1 VSQTTDD
8 ISDRAVPARLGF
20 GAAVLYG
27 GMIVAAIG
35 LFLLIDRFGLT
46 LAAPPAESTG
56 SAVSAAVELVPQAD
70 PVVHV
75 LVALTAVLI
84 AGRILGTLF
93 RYIGQP
99 PVIGEVV
106 GGILL
111 GPSFLGRVW
120 PDAAAFILPPSVAPS
135 LGMIA
140 QLGVVLYMFLVG
152 LELNPSVLRARAHA
166 TVAISHAS
174 ILAPFV
180 LGSGLALFLYPR
192 LSSSDVKF
200 TSFALFMGVAMSIT
214 AFPVLARI
222 LTDRGIQTTPLGII
236 ALGCAA
242 TDDVTA
248 WCLLAFVVGVAQAK
262 VGGALIVLGL
272 TLAYIGLMF
281 FVVRPLAHRLL
292 AGMDDSRLTP
302 NVVAGVFAAL
312 LASSLVTEWIGIH
325 AIFGAFL
332 LGAVIPHDS
341 AIARAFTGKLQDIVT
356 ILLLPAF
363 FAFTGMRTEMGLV
376 SGPDQWLICGLIIV
390 VATAGKFGG
399 ALVSA
404 RLTGLGWRDA
414 TALGLLMN
422 TRGLMELIALNIGL
436 DMKVISPTLFA
447 MMVLMAL
454 VTTMSAAP
462 LLQLLPGRLETA
474 MDATT
479 RNARTSPPGGQSGM
493 SVN

>member
-1 VSQTTDD
+1 LSHITDD
-8 ISDRAVPARLGF
+8 VPQGALPARTVGI
-20 GAAVLYG
+20 GAVALYG
-27 GMIVAAIG
+27 AMIVAAIG
-35 LFLLIDRFGLT
+35 IFLLIDRFGLA
-46 LAAPPAESTG
+46 LAAPEAGAATPAAS
-56 SAVSAAVELVPQAD
+56 SAAAVVPRAD

-75 LVALTAVLI
+75 LIALTAVLI
-84 AGRILGTLF
+84 VGRIVGALF
-93 RYIGQP
+93 RFIGQP

-120 PDAAAFILPPSVAPS
+120 PDAAAFVLPPSVAPS

-152 LELNPSVLRARAHA
+152 LELNPSVLRARVHA
-166 TVAISHAS
+166 TIAISHAS

-180 LGSGLALFLYPR
+180 LGSGLALYLYPR
-192 LSSSDVKF
+192 LSSSDVSF

-222 LTDRGIQTTPLGII
+222 LTDRRLQTTPLGII

-262 VGGALIVLGL
+262 IGGALLVLGL

-281 FVVRPLAHRLL
+281 FVVRPFAHRLL

-312 LASSLVTEWIGIH
+312 LASALITEWIGIH
-325 AIFGAFL
+325 AVFGAFL

-376 SGPDQWLICGLIIV
+376 SGLDQWLICGLIVV

-399 ALVSA
+399 AFLSA
-404 RLTGLGWRDA
+404 RFTGLGWRDA

-462 LLQLLPGRLETA
+462 CLHLLPAGPEA
-474 MDATT
+474 ATE
-479 RNARTSPPGGQSGM
+479 G
-493 SVN
+493 

>member
-1 VSQTTDD
+1 LSQTTND
-8 ISDRAVPARLGF
+8 IPQRALPARGVGI
-20 GAAVLYG
+20 GAVALHG
-27 GMIVAAIG
+27 GMVVGAVG
-35 LFLLIDRFGLT
+35 LFLLIDRFGAT
-46 LAAPPAESTG
+46 LSAPEASAAAPVASG
-56 SAVSAAVELVPQAD
+56 VVAAVPQAD

-75 LVALTAVLI
+75 LIALTAVLV
-84 AGRILGTLF
+84 AGRIVAALF
-93 RYIGQP
+93 RFIGQP

-120 PDAAAFILPPSVAPS
+120 PDAGEFILPPSVAPS

-140 QLGVVLYMFLVG
+140 QLGVILYMFLVG

-180 LGSGLALFLYPR
+180 LGSGLALFRYPR

-222 LTDRGIQTTPLGII
+222 LTDRRMQTTPLGLV

-248 WCLLAFVVGVAQAK
+248 FCLLAFVVGVAQAK
-262 VGGALIVLGL
+262 VGGAFVVLGL
-272 TLAYIGLMF
+272 TLAYIGFMF
-281 FVVRPLAHRLL
+281 IIVRPLARRIL
-292 AGMDDSRLTP
+292 AGIDESRLTP

-312 LASSLVTEWIGIH
+312 LASALITEWIGIR

-341 AIARAFTGKLQDIVT
+341 VVATAFTDKLVDLVT

-363 FAFTGMRTEMGLV
+363 FAFTGM
-376 SGPDQWLICGLIIV
+376 
-390 VATAGKFGG
+390 
-399 ALVSA
+399 
-404 RLTGLGWRDA
+404 
-414 TALGLLMN
+414 
-422 TRGLMELIALNIGL
+422 
-436 DMKVISPTLFA
+436 
-447 MMVLMAL
+447 
-454 VTTMSAAP
+454 
-462 LLQLLPGRLETA
+462 
-474 MDATT
+474 
-479 RNARTSPPGGQSGM
+479 
-493 SVN
+493 

>member
-1 VSQTTDD
+1 MPDASHNKTENAT
-8 ISDRAVPARLGF
+8 PALTLRLGP
-20 GAAVLYG
+20 AALYA
-27 GMIVAAIG
+27 GMIVAAIA
-35 LFLLIDRFGLT
+35 LFLVIDAYGTRLTSPAASLPAAATPASLIVR
-46 LAAPPAESTG
+46 
-56 SAVSAAVELVPQAD
+56 AD

-75 LVALTAVLI
+75 LIALTAVLI
-84 AGRILGTLF
+84 AGRILAVLF
-93 RYIGQP
+93 RFVGQP

-120 PDAAAFILPPSVAPS
+120 PEGAAFILPPSVAPN

-152 LELNPSVLRARAHA
+152 LELNPNMLRHRAHA
-166 TVAISHAS
+166 TIAISHAS

-180 LGSGLALFLYPR
+180 LGSVLALYLYPR
-192 LSSSDVKF
+192 LSSSDVTF

-222 LTDRGIQTTPLGII
+222 LTDRQMHKTQLGII

-262 VGGALIVLGL
+262 LGGAFVVLGL
-272 TLAYIGLMF
+272 TVAYIGFMF
-281 FVVRPLAHRLL
+281 FIVRPMVHKLVTKI
-292 AGMDDSRLTP
+292 DETRLTP
-302 NVVAGVFAAL
+302 NMVAAVFAAL
-312 LASSLVTEWIGIH
+312 LTSALITEWIGIH
-325 AIFGAFL
+325 AVFGAFL
-332 LGAVIPHDS
+332 LGAIIPHDS
-341 AIARAFTGKLQDIVT
+341 AISRVFTHKLEDVVT

-363 FAFTGMRTEMGLV
+363 FAFTGMRTQIGLV
-376 SGPDQWLICGLIIV
+376 SGIDHWLVCGLIIL
-390 VATAGKFGG
+390 VATVGKFGG
-399 ALVSA
+399 AFFSA
-404 RLTGLGWRDA
+404 RLTGMSWRDS
-414 TALGLLMN
+414 TAVGLLMN

-454 VTTMSAAP
+454 VTTMATSP
-462 LLQLLPGRLETA
+462 LLQLLPSADVREPS
-474 MDATT
+474 
-479 RNARTSPPGGQSGM
+479 RGGAA
-493 SVN
+493 

>member
-1 VSQTTDD
+1 
-8 ISDRAVPARLGF
+8 
-20 GAAVLYG
+20 
-27 GMIVAAIG
+27 MIVAAIV
-35 LFLLIDRFGLT
+35 LFLMIDATGAR
-46 LAAPPAESTG
+46 LAAPDATMPATPGAKSLT
-56 SAVSAAVELVPQAD
+56 AKAD

-75 LVALTAVLI
+75 LVALTAVLAI
-84 AGRILGTLF
+84 GRVLAVLF

-106 GGILL
+106 GGILM

-120 PDAAAFILPPSVAPS
+120 PEASAFILPPSVAPN

-174 ILAPFV
+174 ILAPFL

-222 LTDRGIQTTPLGII
+222 LTDRQMQKTRLGII

-262 VGGALIVLGL
+262 LSGAFLVLAL
-272 TLAYIGLMF
+272 TAAYIGFMF
-281 FVVRPLAHRLL
+281 FIVRPVARRVIC
-292 AGMDDSRLTP
+292 GFTESRISP

-312 LASSLVTEWIGIH
+312 LISALITEWIGIH
-325 AIFGAFL
+325 AVFGAFL

-341 AIARAFTGKLQDIVT
+341 AIARAFTNRLDDVAAANDRPTWSTVT
-356 ILLLPAF
+356 PSCPA
-363 FAFTGMRTEMGLV
+363 
-376 SGPDQWLICGLIIV
+376 I
-390 VATAGKFGG
+390 
-399 ALVSA
+399 
-404 RLTGLGWRDA
+404 
-414 TALGLLMN
+414 
-422 TRGLMELIALNIGL
+422 
-436 DMKVISPTLFA
+436 
-447 MMVLMAL
+447 
-454 VTTMSAAP
+454 
-462 LLQLLPGRLETA
+462 
-474 MDATT
+474 
-479 RNARTSPPGGQSGM
+479 
-493 SVN
+493 